1 MAGNTNSR
9 GFAVDHEGHCLEDEI
24 SDNIAPFAISGDV
37 LAELFSGAGKDTS
50 CSHLEAHPVVG
61 SRGPFPSSSG
71 GIPVADRV
79 TVEEYVSSDEEPLS
93 PHSASELCK
102 NNTSATV
109 HAMMRVSKNERD
121 ELLRARRKLGDVLSF
136 LKKHGFSEEQV
147 LKEMVQNEFLKDVP
161 SRDELGLP
169 LSSSAHVVSPG
180 TLNPFVDKMKS
191 KASDLSQSAP
201 VVIGRK
207 VFDEQPKPPIPP
219 AQIPKNAPE
228 IPVEMP
234 HKMQKPE
241 TKNEDVPRK
250 SWANVLKKDC
260 PPAPS
265 FNYFPIG
272 DSNIVEPPLD
282 ELKKGNDLYKCCMVG
297 TFAKGT
303 VSFKDV
309 SDFAHKM
316 WSVKGLLTV
325 CQKDN
330 HTYVFKFDAVQAR
343 DAVLSRGTWYIGKR
357 PMVVTCWGKKPGAD
371 TINAIPMCIKLS
383 NVPDSYW
390 TADGLSRLASTVG
403 RPLSA
408 DSLTAKLELLPFARM
423 QVLNKLG
430 DPMPTEVQATVLDPT
445 TEEKMVT
452 NVLIS
457 YPFRPMFCTG
467 CSSLGHTTGACPRV
481 NRIWVKKSEN
491 NVKNDEV
498 PKQSNVKPPSPLEG
512 KSHES
517 DANSP
522 AAPSV
527 GALRNDSG
535 LVKVQDQWSEVKRK
549 KGTSSE
555 ISEGSP
561 TPPQTFKN
569 LKNVDE
575 IDRKHPTARLTKS
588 QKKKLKLQQGSPSP
602 PPIL

>member
-282 ELKKGNDLYKCCMVG
+282 ELKKGNDLYKC
-297 TFAKGT
+297 
-303 VSFKDV
+303 
-309 SDFAHKM
+309 
-316 WSVKGLLTV
+316 W
-325 CQKDN
+325 
-330 HTYVFKFDAVQAR
+330 
-343 DAVLSRGTWYIGKR
+343 
-357 PMVVTCWGKKPGAD
+357 
-371 TINAIPMCIKLS
+371 
-383 NVPDSYW
+383 
-390 TADGLSRLASTVG
+390 
-403 RPLSA
+403 
-408 DSLTAKLELLPFARM
+408 
-423 QVLNKLG
+423 
-430 DPMPTEVQATVLDPT
+430 
-445 TEEKMVT
+445 
-452 NVLIS
+452 
-457 YPFRPMFCTG
+457 
-467 CSSLGHTTGACPRV
+467 ACPRV